1 MHRPIQQ
8 ASEDERQK
16 ILELK
21 LKEFFSDQDKAI
33 INVVAST
40 EQTQDQHQ
48 PEDQE
53 RRSVG
58 SESSGSD
65 ERPVITWTSEP
76 ILSLPNQSNFSTSEP
91 QTNRNDTTSIMSEP
105 QPQPKPEQ
113 PKQPIDY
120 DHIIANTKFEQQEQ
134 LDLDGFP
141 ANNYIYCIEP
151 ATGDPDSFDVGTYGM
166 IIFIFSANN
175 RRSNGLVGRL
185 KKDGKKYR
193 WTQILQV
200 SGQGSSIF
208 KYRGCI
214 ILASSPIFPC
224 FWFPQR

>member
-1 MHRPIQQ
+1 MQWGWTRWTWRSVRRLQ
-8 ASEDERQK
+8 S
-16 ILELK
+16 LELMVLSSK
-21 LKEFFSDQDKAI
+21 LDK
-33 INVVAST
+33 
-40 EQTQDQHQ
+40 
-48 PEDQE
+48 
-53 RRSVG
+53 
-58 SESSGSD
+58 
-65 ERPVITWTSEP
+65 P
-76 ILSLPNQSNFSTSEP
+76 IL
-91 QTNRNDTTSIMSEP
+91 
-105 QPQPKPEQ
+105 
-113 PKQPIDY
+113 DY
-120 DHIIANTKFEQQEQ
+120 TRIIANTKFEQQEQ

-208 KYRGCI
+208 KYSD
-214 ILASSPIFPC
+214 ILASSPIFLC
-224 FWFPQR
+224 CCYLHQV

>member
-1 MHRPIQQ
+1 MQWGWTRWTWRSVRRLQ
-8 ASEDERQK
+8 S
-16 ILELK
+16 LELMVLSSK
-21 LKEFFSDQDKAI
+21 LDK
-33 INVVAST
+33 
-40 EQTQDQHQ
+40 
-48 PEDQE
+48 
-53 RRSVG
+53 
-58 SESSGSD
+58 
-65 ERPVITWTSEP
+65 P
-76 ILSLPNQSNFSTSEP
+76 IL
-91 QTNRNDTTSIMSEP
+91 
-105 QPQPKPEQ
+105 
-113 PKQPIDY
+113 DY
-120 DHIIANTKFEQQEQ
+120 TRIIANTKFEQQEQ

-208 KYRGCI
+208 KYREY
-214 ILASSPIFPC
+214 ILHASSPIFPC
-224 FWFPQR
+224 CCYLSQVRWVLTAAVMWWYIKVQLR